1 MKEAFQSLRAGG
13 ALTAAAFAVLAVFLA
28 AGLLAPWLAPYGIE
42 DMDLMAR
49 LVPPFTHLA
58 HPLGTDDYLLNRVI

>member
-28 AGLLAPWLAPYGIE
+28 AGLLAPWLAPYG
-42 DMDLMAR
+42 LSLTAS
-49 LVPPFTHLA
+49 
-58 HPLGTDDYLLNRVI
+58 GTN